1 MGAAQ
6 RHVFLTGGTGYLGSR
21 LIPALLERRHAVRA
35 LTRAQAASTLPAGC
49 PAIVG
54 DPLQSST
61 FAQHVPP
68 ADTFVH
74 LVGVSRP
81 APWKAKQFRMV
92 DLPSVQASLAAARSA
107 VISHLVYISVAQPA
121 PVMKAY
127 LQVRAECEALIRTS
141 GLHATI
147 LRPWYIL
154 GPGHYWPMALL
165 PVYWLMER
173 LPATRDS
180 ARRLGLVTLK
190 QMIDALVWVIEH
202 PPLSQSL
209 LSQGSGQGEERGES
223 EGIIR
228 VMDVG
233 RIRSTLPET

>member
-1 MGAAQ
+1 MGTAQ

-35 LTRAQAASTLPAGC
+35 LTRAQARSTLPAGC

-61 FAQHVPP
+61 FVQHVPP

-107 VISHLVYISVAQPA
+107 VVSHLMYISVARPA

-202 PPLSQSL
+202 PPLSQSF
-209 LSQGSGQGEERGES
+209 LSQGSRQGEERGKS

-228 VMDVG
+228 VMDVD